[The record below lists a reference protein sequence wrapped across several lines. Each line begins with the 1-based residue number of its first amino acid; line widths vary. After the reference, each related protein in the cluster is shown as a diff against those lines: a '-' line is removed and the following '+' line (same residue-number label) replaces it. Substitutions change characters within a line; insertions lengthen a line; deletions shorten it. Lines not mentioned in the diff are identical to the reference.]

1 MRKGRFIWIAAI
13 AVLLIPGTVSAQLLP
28 TRRDTLARESLLR
41 LPSAELD
48 LDIFNPRSKTVSLF
62 VVGDVMS
69 HGAMMR
75 SAFEMYRR
83 DHPDASRDRHE
94 CYDYSSFF
102 RPISDWITS
111 ADIAVCNMEF
121 PLAGP
126 PFAGY
131 PSFSGPDSYPE
142 YLSDA
147 GFDVLLTANNHI
159 LDKGDSGLR
168 RTVEVCDRVEKERGV
183 RHTGVVSSEK
193 DMRRRYPLL
202 IDKKGILIALINFT
216 YGTNMGSEVA
226 WPRVNRMN
234 RMDIGKAIERA
245 KDAGADVIVALPHWG
260 VEYQFR
266 HSPSQEELA
275 RWMIAQGVDLVIG
288 SHPHVAQDIQ
298 VIDGKTVIYSL
309 GNAVSNQNDLIARLE
324 LCAAVD
330 IRIGKDGRAVVEPPR
345 VRYLWCT
352 KPGMIDDSYT
362 VVPVASYLEN
372 PGAWR
377 VREDYDNMVSTYR
390 KVQKEN
396 HVYEE
401 NDPTGSH

>member
-1 MRKGRFIWIAAI
+1 MKGKFVIA
-13 AVLLIPGTVSAQLLP
+13 LLLLAASLPAGAQLLP
-28 TRRDTLARESLLR
+28 SRREVFLREEALRKPLGDIDFDALRRDPDTLTLYF
-41 LPSAELD
+41 
-48 LDIFNPRSKTVSLF
+48 I
-62 VVGDVMS
+62 GDVMA
-69 HGAMMR
+69 HGPMTE
-75 SAFEMYRR
+75 SAFRQYRKA
-83 DHPDASRDRHE
+83 HPDARKDAHASH
-94 CYDYSSFF
+94 DYSTFF
-102 RPISDWITS
+102 RHLEEPIAA
-111 ADIAVCNMEF
+111 ADLAICNMEF
-121 PLAGP
+121 PLGGP
-126 PFAGY
+126 PFTGY
-131 PSFSGPDSYPE
+131 PCFSAPDVYPD
-142 YLSDA
+142 YLIDK
-147 GFDVLLTANNHI
+147 GFDILLTANNHI
-159 LDKGDSGLR
+159 LDKGDPGLR

-183 RHTGVVSSEK
+183 RHTGVVSSEE

-202 IDKKGILIALINFT
+202 IEKKGILIALINFT

>member
-1 MRKGRFIWIAAI
+1 VKGKFVIA
-13 AVLLIPGTVSAQLLP
+13 LLLLAASLPAGAQLLP
-28 TRRDTLARESLLR
+28 SRREVFLREEALRKPLGDIDFDALRRDPDTLTLYF
-41 LPSAELD
+41 
-48 LDIFNPRSKTVSLF
+48 I
-62 VVGDVMS
+62 GDVMA
-69 HGAMMR
+69 HGPMTE
-75 SAFEMYRR
+75 SAFRQYRKA
-83 DHPDASRDRHE
+83 HPDARKDAHASH
-94 CYDYSSFF
+94 DYSTFF
-102 RPISDWITS
+102 RHLEEPIAA
-111 ADIAVCNMEF
+111 ADLAICNMEF
-121 PLAGP
+121 PLGGP
-126 PFAGY
+126 PFTGY
-131 PSFSGPDSYPE
+131 PCFSAPDVYPD
-142 YLSDA
+142 YLIDK
-147 GFDVLLTANNHI
+147 GFDILLTANNHI
-159 LDKGDSGLR
+159 LDKGDPGLR

-183 RHTGVVSSEK
+183 RHTGVVSSEE

-202 IDKKGILIALINFT
+202 IEKKGILIALINFT